1 MKSFLATFKEKLNP
15 LLGSGVFSWILCG
28 LASFPLVVLAY
39 IGTFTRY
46 MADDYNKVVTIE
58 NVGFW
63 GAQVHWYLGWTGRF
77 TSIFIASFL
86 AIFDVLSGWISEKTT
101 LVAMLVVVS
110 LLAGYIGV
118 SGQNF
123 YSGKQTRALVYLFF
137 VCFLALWMGFLPGWF
152 IFAWIG
158 NSLRQLSSPVFER
171 MPKLA
176 LTFRAGLYIL
186 AITLTFLS
194 PLRVGVSYV
203 NLIPVFRHYAQ
214 LWDERDAYLR
224 HAKIAGQTDVVVFS
238 FKGHPDFRDIR
249 KTIWVR
255 GDMEDNP
262 EYWINNEASAYYGLN
277 PIIAVNETK

>member
-1 MKSFLATFKEKLNP
+1 
-15 LLGSGVFSWILCG
+15 
-28 LASFPLVVLAY
+28 
-39 IGTFTRY
+39 
-46 MADDYNKVVTIE
+46 
-58 NVGFW
+58 
-63 GAQVHWYLGWTGRF
+63 
-77 TSIFIASFL
+77 
-86 AIFDVLSGWISEKTT
+86 
-101 LVAMLVVVS
+101 
-110 LLAGYIGV
+110 
-118 SGQNF
+118 
-123 YSGKQTRALVYLFF
+123 
-137 VCFLALWMGFLPGWF
+137 
-152 IFAWIG
+152 
-158 NSLRQLSSPVFER
+158 
-171 MPKLA
+171 
-176 LTFRAGLYIL
+176 
-186 AITLTFLS
+186 LTFLS